1 MVSNT
6 RGFIVTIGNT
16 LTPLGK
22 VLALRGTFRAC
33 PTPRHVGCG
42 SSEKGKWA
50 YLGHRHFWGY
60 FVHRIKS
67 RPLEKLFEDLPLR
80 AHFSVPCRKEPPGP
94 PPDHGQRCQSSAQNE
109 RRWVVL
115 RWGSLTWAP
124 SPELPHLGWSDGRW
138 AGLRTFP
145 LETIRVRLTPATGK
159 LKKAST
165 KNVNRTTRTSHSVTV
180 PVPHLVA
187 VCAGTERR
195 LGRYGTETTV
205 RIGGTEG
212 LSRPE
217 RE

>member
-33 PTPRHVGCG
+33 PTPRHVGYG

-94 PPDHGQRCQSSAQNE
+94 PTAPHPTTGNAAKVPHGTRGNGWCS
-109 RRWVVL
+109 
-115 RWGSLTWAP
+115 GGAP
-124 SPELPHLGWSDGRW
+124 SPELPHLGWSDGWW
-138 AGLRTFP
+138 AGPRTFP

-165 KNVNRTTRTSHSVTV
+165 KNVNQTTRTSRSVTV

-187 VCAGTERR
+187 VCTGTERR
-195 LGRYGTETTV
+195 LDRYGTETTV

-212 LSRPE
+212 LSWPE